1 MYEPRRTLEQGVW
14 ILSIGAILLTGCS
27 EASRQR
33 WNDFWGLND
42 ANRKPV
48 VRGTHPDRSDEPARE
63 METARSKPTSFE
75 RIDPSMEVNLD
86 RGDPQAIDRY
96 ADSMTPG
103 RVEEYH
109 IYDHMDKVRRQ
120 QDPDRQLRIERAA
133 ANIVEDDPIGR
144 DMPGENVGPSP
155 SRTGSID
162 VAPPTGLSSPVRVA
176 STEKRSERPIPM
188 ESAPKMPRTDAATD
202 AIKSPAEPERHEANP
217 AVLSEPPES
226 GTAESA
232 VTPTKTAQPPNQD
245 KESSEP
251 PVLTKIEITPV
262 PKPEH
267 PAKVESQKTS
277 PERSSETLSN
287 TTPVKL
293 DPPDTFALRLKEQEA
308 RAAKSPNDI
317 ETQYRLRM
325 MYLIDGRDDKA
336 LAPIEGIN
344 ADVQEIIQAQIK
356 ALIAA
361 RSSAGRDSAEW
372 ANRQLTSIEEL
383 RRRVRS
389 RADLSVPTVVLCTA
403 IDGFGLYDPIDPPE
417 FPAGRDNRVIV
428 YIEVDNFL
436 SRKTDSGRYRTLLS
450 VRQSLLTAA
459 GEEIWGSRD
468 ENIEDLSRQQR
479 HDFYLSIGPIT
490 IPRSLSPGRY
500 TLKVEVEDVLA
511 SKINSGRAEF
521 KIVP

>member
-1 MYEPRRTLEQGVW
+1 MYEPRRTLAQGVW
-14 ILSIGAILLTGCS
+14 ILSIGALLLTGCS
-27 EASRQR
+27 EASRLR

-42 ANRKPV
+42 ANRKPIV
-48 VRGTHPDRSDEPARE
+48 QGTHPDRSDEPARE
-63 METARSKPTSFE
+63 TETARAKPTPSE

-103 RVEEYH
+103 RVGEYH

-120 QDPDRQLRIERAA
+120 QDPDRQSRIQRAA
-133 ANIVEDDPIGR
+133 ANTVEDDIGR
-144 DMPGENVGPSP
+144 DMPGENAGPSP
-155 SRTGSID
+155 SRTGSAD
-162 VAPPTGLSSPVRVA
+162 VAPPDLSSPVRVA
-176 STEKRSERPIPM
+176 STEKRSEMPIPM
-188 ESAPKMPRTDAATD
+188 ESVSKMPRTDTATLD
-202 AIKSPAEPERHEANP
+202 IKSPSEPERHEANP
-217 AVLSEPPES
+217 AALSGPPES
-226 GTAESA
+226 GKAESV
-232 VTPTKTAQPPNQD
+232 VTPTKTALPPNQD
-245 KESSEP
+245 NKPSDP
-251 PVLTKIEITPV
+251 PVLTKIEITPA
-262 PKPEH
+262 PKPEQ
-267 PAKVESQKTS
+267 PAKVESKKPTAE
-277 PERSSETLSN
+277 PSSGMHSN
-287 TTPVKL
+287 TAPVKL
-293 DPPDTFALRLKEQEA
+293 DPPDTFALRLKKQEEH
-308 RAAKSPNDI
+308 AAKSPNDI

-383 RRRVRS
+383 RRRVRA
-389 RADLSVPTVVLCTA
+389 RADLNIPTVALCTA
-403 IDGFGLYDPIDPPE
+403 IDGFGLYNPINPPE
-417 FPAGRDNRVIV
+417 FAAGRDNRVIV

-459 GEEIWGSRD
+459 GEEIWGSQD

-490 IPRSLSPGRY
+490 IPKSLSPGRY